1 MKCTFLLKSEDV
13 AVEIMLFSNQNG
25 DESIVLV
32 NIEDIVAELLEGKVI
47 MKDDSKVP
55 VSRTYAK
62 E

>member
-1 MKCTFLLKSEDV
+1 M
-13 AVEIMLFSNQNG
+13 EIMLFSNQNG